1 MQVSIIQV
9 YGTWNIS
16 TAWGNVYSSP
26 FIGAQSFNMAFL
38 EVPRVIINAH
48 GAGTA
53 IMVCQAGAP
62 TTSATGSIYLW
73 KPTQQTGVKNYIE
86 YIAIGRWK

>member
-9 YGTWNIS
+9 YGTWNIT
-16 TAWGNVYSSP
+16 TAWGSVYSSP
-26 FIGAQSFNMAFL
+26 FIGAQSFNIAFL

-62 TTSATGSIYLW
+62 TTSATGAIYLW
-73 KPTQQTGVKNYIE
+73 KPVSQSGVKTHIE